1 MSGCAEDDE
10 GSGCFSDDATNSP
23 DSPGTA
29 EFALYQ
35 WVILSIKRAQYSLMP
50 FRLLLDHVQ
59 WQ

>member
-35 WVILSIKRAQYSLMP
+35 WVILSIKRA
-50 FRLLLDHVQ
+50 
-59 WQ
+59 